1 MFKKI
6 LFLFIAIYTS
16 VISFSVFAKQW
27 TSHESIMLPWNGDWV
42 TGTLL
47 TGTKSWEEQVDEVS
61 SWIISSLETLLPIT
75 AVGVF
80 LFVGIKLAMARWN
93 PEEFKKA
100 WMQFMYAI
108 IGIFIMSFA
117 WVTVKI
123 VLGISF

>member
-1 MFKKI
+1 MLNKI
-6 LFLFIAIYTS
+6 LFSFIW
-16 VISFSVFAKQW
+16 FSSLLITHWVSA
-27 TSHESIMLPWNGDWV
+27 SYVEDMLPWNKEGV
-42 TGTLL
+42 TNSLL
-47 TGTKSWEEQVDEVS
+47 KDAPKWETQVDEVS
-61 SWIISSLETLLPIT
+61 SWVISSLETLLPIT

-123 VLGISF
+123 VLGLSF

>member
-6 LFLFIAIYTS
+6 LFLFIAIYSS

-27 TSHESIMLPWNGDWV
+27 TSHESIMLPWSGGWV
-42 TGTLL
+42 TDTLL
-47 TGTKSWEEQVDEVS
+47 ISKKWEEQIDEVS
-61 SWIISSLETLLPIT
+61 SWVISSLETLLPIT

-80 LFVGIKLAMARWN
+80 LFVGIKLGMARWN

-100 WMQFMYAI
+100 LMQFMYAI

-123 VLGISF
+123 VLGLSF

>member
-6 LFLFIAIYTS
+6 LFLFIAIYSS

-27 TSHESIMLPWNGDWV
+27 TSHESIMLPWSWGWV
-42 TGTLL
+42 TDTLL
-47 TGTKSWEEQVDEVS
+47 ISKKWEEQIDEVS
-61 SWIISSLETLLPIT
+61 SWVISSLETLLPIT

-80 LFVGIKLAMARWN
+80 LFVGIKLGMARWN

-100 WMQFMYAI
+100 LMQFMYAI

-123 VLGISF
+123 VLGLSF